1 MVSPKIME
9 EHYHNMVADPNEL
22 TRERLAEDL
31 RTLIH
36 DAEQLLKSGA
46 EEAGEKAAELR
57 ARLQASVNK
66 AKETCKRL
74 EDRAIAG
81 AKAADRVIR
90 AHPYESMGIALGFGL
105 LLGVLI
111 NRR

>member
-1 MVSPKIME
+1 ME

-22 TRERLAEDL
+22 TRERLVEDL
-31 RTLIH
+31 RTLVH
-36 DAEQLLKSGA
+36 DAEQLLKSGVG
-46 EEAGEKAAELR
+46 EAGEKAAELR
-57 ARLQASVNK
+57 ARLQASIAK
-66 AKETCKRL
+66 AKETCQRL

-90 AHPYESMGIALGFGL
+90 AHPYESMGVALGFGL

>member
-1 MVSPKIME
+1 ME
-9 EHYHNMVADPNEL
+9 EHYHNMTPETPGL
-22 TRERLAEDL
+22 TREKLLEDL
-31 RTLIH
+31 RVLIH

-46 EEAGEKAAELR
+46 DEAGEKAAELR
-57 ARLQASVNK
+57 AKLQESLAK
-66 AKETCKRL
+66 AKDTCRRL
-74 EDRAIAG
+74 EDRAVAG

-90 AHPYESMGIALGFGL
+90 EHPYESLGVAFGVGV